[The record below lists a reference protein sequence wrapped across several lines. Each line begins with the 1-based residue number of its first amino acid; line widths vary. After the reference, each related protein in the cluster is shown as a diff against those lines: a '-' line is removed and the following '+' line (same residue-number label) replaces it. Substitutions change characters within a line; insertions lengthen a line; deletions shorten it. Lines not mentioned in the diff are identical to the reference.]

1 MPVMSYR
8 NALIRAYQVIV
19 GFMRLATY
27 SFSGTERCGIVDG
40 SVIRPLPEDSTLLGL
55 IDAGRDVLLAV
66 EPAAGEPAVPLADV
80 RLLPPLHPRSI
91 RDFVAFEAHIEG
103 VVREQE
109 GHAQTPPP
117 WYEAPAYY
125 FTNPHACVGAHDDVA
140 IFPGSERFDFECEV
154 AAVID
159 RSGRDLSV
167 SEADASIIGYTIF
180 NDWSARDI
188 QKREG
193 RLPFGFH
200 HGKDG
205 AHTLGPWLVTA
216 DELEPY
222 RTSDGYLDLTM
233 TVSLNGQ
240 VLTRDSLASASW
252 TFGELIAYASA
263 GAPVAAGDAFG
274 SGTCGGGCLAEWWGR
289 NGSHEPPPLSP
300 GDVVTLTVEGIGTV
314 SNQVVAGKPDAW
326 LPPARP
332 RSRGPRH

>member
-1 MPVMSYR
+1 
-8 NALIRAYQVIV
+8 
-19 GFMRLATY
+19 MRLATY
-27 SFSGTERCGIVDG
+27 SLDGGSAEHCGIVEDD
-40 SVIRPLPEDSTLLGL
+40 VIRPLADGITVLDL
-55 IDAGRDVLLAV
+55 IDAGPPAELPARAESML
-66 EPAAGEPAVPLADV
+66 AAGQPVPLADV
-80 RLLPPLHPRSI
+80 RLLPPLRPRSI

-109 GHAQTPPP
+109 GQATTPTA

-125 FTNPHACVGAHDDVA
+125 FTNPHACVGAHDDVP
-140 IFPGSERFDFECEV
+140 IFAGSERFDFECEV
-154 AAVID
+154 AAVI
-159 RSGRDLSV
+159 GTGGTDLS
-167 SEADASIIGYTIF
+167 EAEAEAAIAGYTIF

-216 DELEPY
+216 DELAGY
-222 RTSDGYLDLTM
+222 RTEDGYLDLTA
-233 TVSLNGQ
+233 TVELNGQ

-289 NGSHEPPPLSP
+289 NGKREPAPLAP

-326 LPPARP
+326 LPVARP
-332 RSRGPRH
+332 RTRGPRH